1 MSVASAR
8 QSPHIA
14 CIVLAAGL
22 SSRIAP
28 RNKLLEPV
36 GGEPMVRR
44 VVAIALASGA
54 RPVIVVTGHDAS
66 RVTEAL
72 EGLDVVTIHN
82 PSYAQG
88 LSTSLRVGLGA
99 LAGGID
105 GTLICLGDMPWIEAD
120 VLKALMAAFAE
131 TGRDAICIP
140 VHQGRRGNPVL
151 WGSAYWPEMMEI
163 SGDRGAKSLA
173 AQHESRVVQ
182 VDVMTD
188 SIFEDLD

>member
-1 MSVASAR
+1 MSVASVR

-14 CIVLAAGL
+14 GIVLAAGL

-36 GGEPMVRR
+36 GREPMVRR
-44 VVAIALASGA
+44 VAAIALASGA

-82 PSYAQG
+82 PSYARG
-88 LSTSLRVGLGA
+88 LSASLRAGLGA
-99 LAGGID
+99 LPAGID
-105 GTLICLGDMPWIEAD
+105 GTLICLGDMPWVEAD

-131 TGRDAICIP
+131 AGRDAICIP
-140 VHQGRRGNPVL
+140 VHQGRRGNPARRAPY
-151 WGSAYWPEMMEI
+151 WGSGP
-163 SGDRGAKSLA
+163 G
-173 AQHESRVVQ
+173 
-182 VDVMTD
+182 
-188 SIFEDLD
+188 